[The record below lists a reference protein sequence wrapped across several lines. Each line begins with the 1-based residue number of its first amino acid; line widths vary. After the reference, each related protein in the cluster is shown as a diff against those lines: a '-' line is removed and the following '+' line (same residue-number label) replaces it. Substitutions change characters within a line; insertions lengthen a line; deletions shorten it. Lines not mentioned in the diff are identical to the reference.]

1 MSPLPTFTAI
11 FVPLFIRFAQPH
23 TPELTPESALSALG
37 DRNTVAVPV
46 GDRKLSGSGY
56 KDGERVAVSEF
67 HLYFAIDINKVGV
80 EIGTLNQR
88 SRGAGSSTNVHR
100 AQICGSIVLY
110 RLLCLVEMQLAQIAG
125 GISPVVVENPVCDI
139 ARLLISTANMKGA

>member
-1 MSPLPTFTAI
+1 MRNCHHFPLSLQF
-11 FVPLFIRFAQPH
+11 LYH
-23 TPELTPESALSALG
+23 SLSDLHNRTHLNRRRNQHCPSLG

-56 KDGERVAVSEF
+56 KDGERVAVGEF

-88 SRGAGSSTNVHR
+88 SRAPGAALMFTGRRYVVASYYIASCALSRCSSR
-100 AQICGSIVLY
+100 
-110 RLLCLVEMQLAQIAG
+110 RLPAASL
-125 GISPVVVENPVCDI
+125 
-139 ARLLISTANMKGA
+139 RL

>member
-1 MSPLPTFTAI
+1 MCLLDLRDIHRNKFT
-11 FVPLFIRFAQPH
+11 
-23 TPELTPESALSALG
+23 LTGYPDILNRRRNQHCPSLG
-37 DRNTVAVPV
+37 DRNTIAVPV
-46 GDRKLSGSGY
+46 GGY
-56 KDGERVAVSEF
+56 KDGERVAVGEF

-88 SRGAGSSTNVHR
+88 SRGAGSSTDVHR

-110 RLLCLVEMQLAQIAG
+110 SLLCLVEMQLAQIAG